1 MPIVNSSGEA
11 LVDINTHEAPF
22 DIDALFR
29 AYYDRVARI
38 IARVVRDPARAEELA
53 VEVFLKL
60 WRNSPAQGDHLEA
73 WLYRVA
79 LRAALDEL
87 RRQSR
92 RYRYERLFA
101 FVRTTPSPANPEQ
114 LHSAAEQQYR
124 VRSVLASLPSRQ
136 AEFLILRSQGFTYDE
151 LACTLGLNPSSIGTL
166 LSRAQLAFRKEYIKR
181 YGQD

>member
-1 MPIVNSSGEA
+1 MSIVNAPSEA
-11 LVDINTHEAPF
+11 LAEMDAREAQF

-29 AYYDRVARI
+29 AYYHRVARM

-60 WRNSPAQGDHLEA
+60 WRTGGAQGGHAEG

-92 RYRYERLFA
+92 RARYERLLSI
-101 FVRTTPSPANPEQ
+101 VRQEPSPSTPEE
-114 LHSAAEQQYR
+114 LHSETERQER
-124 VRSVLASLPSRQ
+124 VRSVLGALPQRQ
-136 AEFLILRSQGFTYDE
+136 AEFLILRSHGFSYDE
-151 LACTLGLNPSSIGTL
+151 LALTLNANPASVGTL
-166 LSRAQLAFRKEYIKR
+166 LSRAQQSFRKEFVKR
-181 YGQD
+181 YGHE